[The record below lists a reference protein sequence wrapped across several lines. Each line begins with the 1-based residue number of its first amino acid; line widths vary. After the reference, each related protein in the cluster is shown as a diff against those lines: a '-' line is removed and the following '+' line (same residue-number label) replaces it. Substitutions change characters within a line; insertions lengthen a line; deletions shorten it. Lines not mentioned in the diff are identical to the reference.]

1 MDTTSNALARILHL
15 LSTNPDVQDK
25 LRDEICNARK
35 EGGDLDY
42 EALSSL
48 PYLDAVMKETL
59 RV

>member
-15 LSTNPDVQDK
+15 LSINPEVQDK
-25 LRDEICNARK
+25 LRDEISKARR

-42 EALSSL
+42 ETLFSL
-48 PYLDAVMKETL
+48 PYLDAVLRETL